1 MAGKQETLGRRGFL
15 KAAGIAGGALLAG
28 SCRGE
33 IETVVNAVATEID
46 SAVTEVDSA
55 LRTAIAAQGTTET
68 PSPSATQRPPDTETP
83 PATEIQTATPTPEV
97 LQYTPE
103 GVSARNRTELA
114 SGRIEIDAAEGQ
126 RFYPEFLKTLLRTRL
141 GENDTYFRRNFG
153 ITSPL
158 SEGAGNQFLQE
169 LRSADYEMPEGLTL
183 LRHCETRGV
192 PYLAT
197 PGTVGAFKLDTLL
210 VAVYGQEEYA
220 ENQLHA
226 PEEERIT
233 QEEKLSADS
242 LYTTVLGFLLRRLRE
257 GEPPRLMLLIALP
270 NNLGMEEPLLSIGT
284 HDQESVNGINRFLY
298 FYYMHFLRNLR
309 SVQLRRPREGCGT
322 VYSLGDFSI
331 YQYFGTPP
339 DHPFDAITSPPPYIV
354 FRFAGQ

>member
-68 PSPSATQRPPDTETP
+68 PSPSATQRPPDTVTPTETEAP
-83 PATEIQTATPTPEV
+83 TATPTPEV

-103 GVSARNRTELA
+103 GVSARNQTELA
-114 SGRIEIDAAEGQ
+114 SGKIEIDAAEGQ
-126 RFYPEFLKTLLRTRL
+126 RFYPEFVETLLRMRL
-141 GENDTYFRRNFG
+141 RENDTYFRRNFG
-153 ITSPL
+153 ITNPL
-158 SEGAGNQFLQE
+158 SEGAGNQLLEQ
-169 LRSADYEMPEGLTL
+169 LRLADYQMPEGLTL

-226 PEEERIT
+226 PEGERIT
-233 QEEKLSADS
+233 REEKLSLGS
-242 LYTTVLGFLLRRLRE
+242 HYEIVLGFLLRTMRE

-270 NNLGMEEPLLSIGT
+270 NSPGMEFPEMFVGT
-284 HDQESVNGINRFLY
+284 QNQESVNGINRFLY
-298 FYYMHFLRNLR
+298 LYVHLLRNLR
-309 SVQLRRPREGCGT
+309 SMYQSRRPPAGCE
-322 VYSLGDFSI
+322 VAYSMFHFYAED
-331 YQYFGTPP
+331 YVRPP
-339 DHPFDAITSPPPYIV
+339 DQPFSARTSDPPYIV
-354 FRFAGQ
+354 FRPGGQ